1 MDEQQIIRHFFKD
14 EDSAISYIQ
23 NRLLGNFDEAPPPTS
38 DRFIEEYTTDI
49 LQHLVNELKD
59 KTIFWNACFRLFR
72 EWRAPEKADQDRA
85 TGLGELTYMIRQFN
99 QHPEEIFGE
108 ERDRWQKELNPQNL
122 RETPYI
128 AQEENLVYTQNLS
141 LVHIW
146 DLWPDA
152 RWLRLYEN
160 ILEASDVNNEA
171 QFELMLIAS
180 QHVDWDETK
189 TRQLFQWALDRDNL
203 PETFYNQYFF
213 HRLCGCGN
221 NMIDTSTKEQKIC
234 QSKLVDDIL
243 KIQGQFFYNLPKE
256 QKGSLGKALLEASE
270 LFDLKSF
277 KCLDEGKR
285 ALLKRELDKLAQPPS
300 EGETSMLKTGTTTPS
315 TDRYMNAHY
324 AGDAGDTQLAA

>member
-38 DRFIEEYTTDI
+38 DRFIEEYATDI
-49 LQHLVNELKD
+49 LQHLVNDLED

-72 EWRAPEKADQDRA
+72 EWRAPGKADQDRA
-85 TGLGELTYMIRQFN
+85 SGLSELIYMIHQFN
-99 QHPEEIFGE
+99 QHPEEIFSE
-108 ERDRWQKELNPQNL
+108 ERDRWQKELDPQNL
-122 RETPYI
+122 REAPYI

-146 DLWPDA
+146 NLWPDA

-171 QFELMLIAS
+171 QFELMLIAT
-180 QHVDWDETK
+180 QHVDWDVTK

-213 HRLCGCGN
+213 YRLCGCGN
-221 NMIDTSTKEQKIC
+221 NITDTDIEEQERC
-234 QSKLVDDIL
+234 QSKLVGDIL
-243 KIQGQFFYNLPKE
+243 KTQGQLFYSLPKE
-256 QKGSLGKALLEASE
+256 QKESLGRALLEASE

-277 KCLDEGKR
+277 KCLNEGKR
-285 ALLKRELDKLAQPPS
+285 VLLNRELVKLAQPPS
-300 EGETSMLKTGTTTPS
+300 EGKTNMLKSGTTTPS
-315 TDRYMNAHY
+315 SDGYMDAHY
-324 AGDAGDTQLAA
+324 AGDALQAA